1 MTTKKPPH
9 PFPRGTETPRLL
21 ITAGPTHEPIDAVRY
36 LGNRSS
42 GRLGIELADHAAKL
56 GWPAHLLLGPT
67 YLLLPQNDQTQLTRF
82 GSTANL
88 ASALNSTLPE
98 CDILIMAA
106 AVADYTPAHPELE
119 TKIRRSE
126 NTPLTIELTPTP
138 DLLAACS
145 KAARPDQL
153 LVGFAL
159 EPAEGL
165 REAAA
170 SKLRR
175 KGVDLIV
182 ANPLET
188 MEASEI
194 EASLIA
200 SEPLHQFEQQSG
212 RLSKAEFAA
221 WLLPILHDAWR
232 AKCARTPSTS
242 TDA

>member
-9 PFPRGTETPRLL
+9 PFPKGTETPRLL

-42 GRLGIELADHAAKL
+42 GRLGIELADQAVNL

-67 YLLLPQNDQTQLTRF
+67 HLLPQNNQTQLTRF

-88 ASALNSTLPE
+88 ASALNSTLSD

-106 AVADYTPAHPELE
+106 AVADYTPAAPSLHA
-119 TKIRRSE
+119 KIRRSE
-126 NTPLTIELTPTP
+126 SEPLTVELKPTP

-159 EPAEGL
+159 EPADGL
-165 REAAA
+165 HEAATG
-170 SKLRR
+170 KLRR

-188 MEASEI
+188 MEAEDI
-194 EASLIA
+194 EATLIA
-200 SEPLHQFEQQSG
+200 SEPLHQFEQESSK
-212 RLSKAEFAA
+212 LSKVEFAA
-221 WLLPILHDAWR
+221 WLLPILHDAWL
-232 AKCARTPSTS
+232 AKCARTSSTS